1 MNGYLA
7 DENYFANC
15 GGGGSSNASAG
26 LDSTTVAIMIAN
38 AFNSSIS
45 TSVGDNFQGG
55 IVGYIFQ
62 AGDQGYVPGETHG
75 YILYSDNTDIEWGCM
90 GSVTGVT
97 NPVMGQGQINTDSL
111 VVLCSNTSFAAKWC
125 NEFVIGTYDDWF
137 LPNSEEMLAVGSSFI
152 GNYFGTYQHYW
163 ISEEYWQSAP
173 NNSCPSSF
181 CTSADFAFTFYI
193 DGSNSMNLN
202 YVHKEGSPQKV
213 IAFRQF

>member
-1 MNGYLA
+1 M
-7 DENYFANC
+7 
-15 GGGGSSNASAG
+15 SS
-26 LDSTTVAIMIAN
+26 VRR
-38 AFNSSIS
+38 
-45 TSVGDNFQGG
+45 
-55 IVGYIFQ
+55 
-62 AGDQGYVPGETHG
+62 
-75 YILYSDNTDIEWGCM
+75 
-90 GSVTGVT
+90 
-97 NPVMGQGQINTDSL
+97 TDSYSRIL
-111 VVLCSNTSFAAKWC
+111 LKMSKLLNITLCFIFTINFGYSQSIKRNVISSF
-125 NEFVIGTYDDWF
+125 GTYDDWF

-202 YVHKEGSPQKV
+202 YVHKEGSPEKV